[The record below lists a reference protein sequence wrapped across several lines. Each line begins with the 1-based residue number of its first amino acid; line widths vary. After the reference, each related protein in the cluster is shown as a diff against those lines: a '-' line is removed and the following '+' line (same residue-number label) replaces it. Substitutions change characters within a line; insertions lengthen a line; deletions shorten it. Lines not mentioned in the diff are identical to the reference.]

1 MSLDFYDLVTNI
13 SATGARGRH
22 PHFSFWTQGECCAGG
37 TGTQEP
43 FTRVS
48 NSSVCLK
55 IINSPPTGSEGRES
69 EKLCQKLQPRS
80 IKGKCKPSL
89 RWPRRQWVMGAGS

>member
-37 TGTQEP
+37 TGTQ
-43 FTRVS
+43 
-48 NSSVCLK
+48 
-55 IINSPPTGSEGRES
+55 
-69 EKLCQKLQPRS
+69 
-80 IKGKCKPSL
+80 SL
-89 RWPRRQWVMGAGS
+89 LLEYQTQVFV